1 MILEKTS
8 KLTWKHNCSQTSMW
22 TLTLWR
28 QLWRWMGIFLVVH
41 TSQTSILDLQSSMN
55 ITYVMILDRMW
66 WFWRL
71 DVNFDDSQ
79 SNVMFIDVLWWV
91 FNTTRAEIKGSW
103 LVLNPEN
110 REKSLLLENIKVDIQ
125 SSMNITF
132 HLKSS
137 RLESKRD
144 DFKSN
149 VMLVD
154 VLWWFFA
161 QQNFKFKDFILC

>member
-1 MILEKTS
+1 MVLRAFYIM
-8 KLTWKHNCSQTSMW
+8 N
-22 TLTLWR
+22 
-28 QLWRWMGIFLVVH
+28 GYFYGDFLP
-41 TSQTSILDLQSSMN
+41 QTSILDLQSSIMSSMN

-71 DVNFDDSQ
+71 DVNVDNSQ

-137 RLESKRD
+137 RWNPNGMISNRTWCWVTFYG
-144 DFKSN
+144 DFFHKT
-149 VMLVD
+149 
-154 VLWWFFA
+154 
-161 QQNFKFKDFILC
+161 